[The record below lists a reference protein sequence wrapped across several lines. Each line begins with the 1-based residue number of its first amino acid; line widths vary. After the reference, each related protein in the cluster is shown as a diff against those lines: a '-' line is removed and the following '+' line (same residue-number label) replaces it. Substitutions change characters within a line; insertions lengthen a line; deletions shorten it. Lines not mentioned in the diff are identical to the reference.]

1 MSQPPSSFS
10 PDLAE
15 LHAEI
20 WRMLGRGAAD
30 AKDDLHWPGFTT
42 VNAQHQPQSR
52 IVVLRAARPSERELE
67 IHTDARSLKVQELR
81 HQPQASLLFYRP
93 RSRAQIRV
101 QAVAQLHHGNDVARQ
116 RWQALGEAGQ
126 TLYCSSVTPGSTL
139 ESPEQALTPALTQE
153 QGLANFV
160 VITLQVQRL
169 EWLELA
175 RPVHRRACFN
185 YSTAPHFQAQWI
197 AP

>member
-1 MSQPPSSFS
+1 MPHPPSSYS
-10 PDLAE
+10 ADLTE

-30 AKDDLHWPGFTT
+30 AKGDLHWPGFTT
-42 VNAQHQPQSR
+42 VDAQHRPQSR
-52 IVVLRAARPSERELE
+52 IVVLRAVRPSERELE
-67 IHTDARSLKVQELR
+67 IHTDARSLKVRELER
-81 HQPQASLLFYRP
+81 QPHASLLFYRP

-101 QAVAQLHHGNDVARQ
+101 QALARLHYRDDLAQQ
-116 RWQALGEAGQ
+116 RWSALGPAGQ
-126 TLYCSSVTPGSTL
+126 TLYCTPVVPGTAL
-139 ESPEQALTPALTQE
+139 ESPEQALTSPQPAD

-160 VITLQVQRL
+160 VITLQVQSL

-175 RPVHRRACFN
+175 RPVHRRAIFS
-185 YSTAPHFQAQWI
+185 YPSSILQAQWI

>member
-1 MSQPPSSFS
+1 MPQPPSSFS
-10 PDLAE
+10 ADLTE

-30 AKDDLHWPGFTT
+30 AKDDLHWPGLTT
-42 VNAQHQPQSR
+42 IDAQHRPQSR
-52 IVVLRAARPSERELE
+52 IVVLRAARPGERGLE
-67 IHTDARSLKVQELR
+67 IHTDHRSLKMRELE

-101 QAVAQLHHGNDVARQ
+101 QALTQLHHLDDLARQ
-116 RWQALGEAGQ
+116 RWQTLGEAGQ
-126 TLYCSSVTPGSTL
+126 TLYCSSVMPGSPL
-139 ESPEQALTPALTQE
+139 ESPEQALTPALTSE

-160 VITLQVQRL
+160 VITLQVQTL

-175 RPVHRRACFN
+175 RPVHRRALFS
-185 YSTAPHFQAQWI
+185 YPDSVLQAQWI